1 MREKTDVSE
10 DIAFLHSPTEDGQ
23 GARILRLR
31 KGRVEAAEVRPARD
45 GQALN
50 SQELVRLHPR
60 ENTPRVC
67 DVEVLHGPQEEADE
81 DNPAQNG
88 PARVSTKN
96 YRENWDRIFAAE
108 GSEADEESGDGWDL
122 N

>member
-1 MREKTDVSE
+1 MREKSDVSQ

-31 KGRVEAAEVRPARD
+31 KGKVEAAEVRPARD
-45 GQALN
+45 GQPLN

-67 DVEVLHGPQEEADE
+67 DVEVLHDSREDADASPE
-81 DNPAQNG
+81 PNG
-88 PARVSTKN
+88 PARVSSKN
-96 YRENWDRIFAAE
+96 YRDNWDRIFAGE
-108 GSEADEESGDGWDL
+108 GSEADGAPGDAWNL